1 MLKKANIFAKQTY
14 YDSGPKSQ
22 KLLALLLKKRSTKAR
37 VLKIKVRNAEFVIKS
52 TEIANAFLKNYQQLY
67 TPEPQDINP
76 GRIQKF
82 IENIELAGVT
92 EDQNT
97 QLIQPITEKE
107 IQ

>member
-22 KLLALLLKKRSTKAR
+22 KLLALLLKKQSTKAR

-67 TPEPQDINP
+67 TQDINP

-92 EDQNT
+92 E
-97 QLIQPITEKE
+97 EMGR
-107 IQ
+107 